1 MKTIFNKETFSWS
14 LYDFANSAYVVIIL
28 SFVFPIFFKEVLVGG
43 KYGDFWWGFAVSV
56 SILVGA
62 LLSPFIGALAD
73 ASSRKKQL
81 FMFCAL
87 IAIMG
92 TALFFFLPK
101 GALLIILLLFITTN
115 VFFELAQTI
124 YDSFLIQ
131 VSSPKHRGK
140 VSGFAWGFGYIGG
153 VAALLLLRPFF
164 QGGFDHNEIMFR
176 LTFPLTA
183 AFFLLF
189 SLPMFFFLRRAALQ
203 KKIVLRQ
210 GVRRVLATLKHS
222 RQHSTAFLFLL
233 GAILM
238 NDALVTIFVFLPLFA
253 RQTMNLTIV
262 EILTMI
268 IVVQIIA
275 FPAAYFG
282 GRLSDRFG
290 PKNILLGTIFL
301 WAFVILYIA
310 TVTTRD
316 AFYVGAIITGL
327 IVGSSQSIIRSWY
340 SHLVPAKQQAEFFG
354 FNGFASKIAATIGPV
369 LFGIVSS
376 VTGNQR
382 LALLTLLPFFI
393 GAFYFFARTP
403 EPECISLSK
412 RSATYHS

>member
-28 SFVFPIFFKEVLVGG
+28 SFVFPIFFKEVLVNG
-43 KYGDFWWGFAVSV
+43 KYGDLWWGFAISV

-73 ASSRKKQL
+73 MSNRKKQL
-81 FMFCAL
+81 FIFCVL
-87 IAIMG
+87 IAVIG
-92 TALFFFLPK
+92 TALLFFLPQ

-115 VFFELAQTI
+115 VFFELAQTL

-131 VSSPKHRGK
+131 VSTPKHRGK

-164 QGGFDHNEIMFR
+164 QGGFIDNETLYR
-176 LTFPLTA
+176 CTFPLTA
-183 AFFLLF
+183 AFFLIF
-189 SLPMFFFLRRAALQ
+189 SLPLFFFLRRTGEK
-203 KKIVLRQ
+203 KKIAYTQ
-210 GVRRVLATLKHS
+210 GVRRVLATLKHP
-222 RQHSTAFLFLL
+222 RRHSTAFLFLL

-238 NDALVTIFVFLPLFA
+238 NDALVTIFTFLPLFA

-268 IVVQIIA
+268 IIVQIIA

-301 WAFVILYIA
+301 WAFLVLYFA

-316 AFYVGAIITGL
+316 AFFVGAIIAGL

-340 SHLVPAKQQAEFFG
+340 SHLIPIKQQAEFFG

-382 LALLTLLPFFI
+382 LAILTLLPFFI
-393 GAFYFFARTP
+393 GSFYFFARTP
-403 EPECISLSK
+403 EPTIANKTHTIK
-412 RSATYHS
+412 R